1 MTHHEHHIVIWG
13 VTKQEQEE
21 AWKWLLVPSVANC
34 LPGQASQRNSS
45 NAASREE
52 FLESRGGSVFL
63 DQLLVCA
70 GLSCCLQGPGTVP
83 VLVLLYFC
91 RSEVLEWVSPRWPQD
106 WFFWKLWGLICFY
119 RASNSSS
126 HSLAFSSVF
135 TSLDVQLC
143 CFTPGA
149 LELG

>member
-21 AWKWLLVPSVANC
+21 ARKWLLVPSVANC
-34 LPGQASQRNSS
+34 LPAQASQRSSS
-45 NAASREE
+45 NAASRGIPGVQGREC
-52 FLESRGGSVFL
+52 LPRPVVGP
-63 DQLLVCA
+63 CR
-70 GLSCCLQGPGTVP
+70 LSCCLQGPGTVP
-83 VLVLLYFC
+83 VLVLVYFC
-91 RSEVLEWVSPRWPQD
+91 RSEVLELVSPRWPQD
-106 WFFWKLWGLICFY
+106 WFFWKLWGLIRFC

-126 HSLAFSSVF
+126 HSLAFSSVC

-149 LELG
+149 L